1 MFYVSLQVI
10 GEHCG
15 KNILIVEVGEIV
27 VSFNRYIKEKLKLPK
42 KNT

>member
-1 MFYVSLQVI
+1 VFFVYLQM
-10 GEHCG
+10 
-15 KNILIVEVGEIV
+15 ILRAFWQLIIEVVKIV